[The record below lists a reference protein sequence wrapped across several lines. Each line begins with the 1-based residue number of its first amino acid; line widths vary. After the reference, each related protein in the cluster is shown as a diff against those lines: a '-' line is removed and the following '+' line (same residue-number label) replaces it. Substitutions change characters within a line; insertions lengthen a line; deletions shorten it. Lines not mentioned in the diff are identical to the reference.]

1 VKGALDIAHHE
12 RRINSNDVIAGTLER
27 GIAARVSAAPF
38 GVIRA
43 IDLNDEALRGSQEVR
58 NEAA

>member
-12 RRINSNDVIAGTLER
+12 RRINPNDVIAGTLER
-27 GIAARVSAAPF
+27 GIAAGIGAAAF

-43 IDLNDEALRGSQEVR
+43 IDLNNETLRGSQEVR